1 MGDGYEGA
9 AVPRLPSRVLP
20 WEFCHWWCSP
30 QNVRVVGTEGQQ
42 IGLGEG
48 WRVLVGGQ
56 AANVAVGNPQ
66 HAVYKWS
73 DGDNCVW
80 LWGRRGGPQRGML
93 SDWCWGPGG
102 DKGCVIRAFRVAH
115 WGRSCL
121 PCRRHIREGWKDPLC
136 RGRRATPGY
145 LPGTLHEPRSL
156 AGYHP
161 WGLKESDVTEHTQT
175 HTHGNE
181 VDQPDRV
188 TWHSPWVTGS
198 QTWLST
204 HTTQRHTHTDTHRR
218 AHTHTQEWGG
228 STRQSNLVGYTVRGV
243 AGSQTWLSTCQTDTH
258 TDTHTNE
265 VHQADRWRKSRGDDV
280 TEAGRDGH
288 RQKGAPQCP
297 QV

>member
-1 MGDGYEGA
+1 M
-9 AVPRLPSRVLP
+9 PSRVPP
-20 WEFCHWWCSP
+20 WEFCRWWCSP
-30 QNVRVVGTEGQQ
+30 QKTRVVGTEGRQ

-102 DKGCVIRAFRVAH
+102 DKGWVIRAFRVAH

-121 PCRRHIREGWKDPLC
+121 PCRRHIREGWEDPLC

-145 LPGTLHEPRSL
+145 VPGTLHEPRSL

-161 WGLKESDVTEHTQT
+161 WGRKESDVTEHTQT

-198 QTWLST
+198 QTWPNT
-204 HTTQRHTHTDTHRR
+204 HTTHRHTHTDTHRR
-218 AHTHTQEWGG
+218 AHTHTHRNEVDQPDRVTW
-228 STRQSNLVGYTVRGV
+228 QATVRGV
-243 AGSQTWLSTCQTDTH
+243 ARSQTLIEHAHRQTHRHTH
-258 TDTHTNE
+258 TCTHT
-265 VHQADRWRKSRGDDV
+265 HTGMRWINQ
-280 TEAGRDGH
+280 TE
-288 RQKGAPQCP
+288 
-297 QV
+297 